1 MRASCTICGTKFA
14 NSRILSWHLKTH
26 FPKISFELNKTTQA
40 CISCKKLSDLL
51 NENLCYSCTMVTPLS
66 SNFHFNFFDIFYSY
80 RLCKKTSLDF
90 CPSIFYSTQ
99 KFGHI
104 ETLVF
109 RHFYRENAWVAT
121 QIHRW
126 KAAIIAPNAPFS
138 TTTKCWWPNLAPNLP
153 WRSKRKRWKI
163 GDVQNVTGNS
173 SRVCVY

>member
-104 ETLVF
+104 ELQFFDIFTEKMHELRRKF
-109 RHFYRENAWVAT
+109 TDERQRLLRQMLLSRLRQNADD
-121 QIHRW
+121 QI
-126 KAAIIAPNAPFS
+126 
-138 TTTKCWWPNLAPNLP
+138 WPQI
-153 WRSKRKRWKI
+153 SHEGRKEK
-163 GDVQNVTGNS
+163 DEKLEM
-173 SRVCVY
+173 CKM